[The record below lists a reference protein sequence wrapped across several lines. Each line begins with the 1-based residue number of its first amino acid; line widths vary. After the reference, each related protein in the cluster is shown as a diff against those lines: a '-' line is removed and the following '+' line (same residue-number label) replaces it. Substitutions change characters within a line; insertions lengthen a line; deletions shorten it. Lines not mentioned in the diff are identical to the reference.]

1 MTKILCV
8 DDETDFLETL
18 KRGLLTSGYKDCV
31 FINDPRDAAE
41 KIQSGEHFD
50 IAFLDITMDGLSG
63 LELLEIIK
71 SESPSTECIMLTAID
86 DLKTAVSAMRTGAF
100 DYLTKPMQ
108 RDELINT
115 LEKALERKKLFTIT
129 EIGKT
134 REGTIIENI
143 SAFSE
148 IITESEN
155 MLRILRESELHAT
168 SNVPILITGESGT
181 GKELLAQ
188 AIHKASLRSNNT
200 MIPVNMASITGS
212 LFDSEFFGHTKG
224 AYTGASSD
232 RKGLLEQASTG
243 TLFLDEIGTL
253 SMDLQG
259 KLLRVLQN
267 GEFIKIGTN
276 NPRKTKTRFIAA
288 TNENLDELIKN
299 KLFRNDLYYRLKGGW
314 LHLPPLRD
322 RKEDIPLLIHK
333 FYKDVTG
340 DQESI
345 PVESSS
351 VMEKMILY
359 NYPGNIREL
368 QSIIQSSLNLSI
380 GKPIAEKH
388 LPSEIRNLK
397 IKKTIKASKDQVYIP
412 LELIEKD
419 YIIKVYNGLSQN
431 KTRAANILGIGL
443 NTLRRKL
450 KAYGI
455 S

>member
-8 DDETDFLETL
+8 DDEADFLETL

-41 KIQSGEHFD
+41 MIQSGEHFD

-181 GKELLAQ
+181 GKELLAK

-388 LPSEIRNLK
+388 LPSVIRNLK
-397 IKKTIKASKDQVYIP
+397 IKKTIKASKDQVYMP